1 MIFIPSIYLSPST
14 QEFNPYVTGGNEE
27 QYMNLIAD
35 AMIPY
40 LNASG
45 ISYVRNTPDMTAASS
60 IAASNRGNYDLHL
73 ALHSNASSNGS
84 AMGGEV
90 YYYPYSSK
98 GQRAAEIIANN
109 FKMIYPYPNLVRT
122 VPTTTLGEVRRTK
135 APSVLFEVAFHDN
148 PQDADWIK
156 SNIDNIARNIVISLT
171 DYFNIPFN
179 EPSGS
184 GMGYPARVV
193 TNGGNLN
200 IRQRPDIY
208 SNIIG
213 KAPNGAT
220 VRVMNMAGDW
230 LLISYNGINGYV
242 NKYYIGR

>member
-1 MIFIPSIYLSPST
+1 MIVIPTIYLSPST

-27 QYMNLIAD
+27 QYMNLVAD

-40 LNASG
+40 LTASG
-45 ISYVRNTPDMTAASS
+45 INYVRNTPDMTAASS
-60 IAASNRGNYDLHL
+60 IAASNKGNYDLHL
-73 ALHSNASSNGS
+73 ALHSNASSTGNVMGS
-84 AMGGEV
+84 EV
-90 YYYPYSSK
+90 YYYPYSQK
-98 GQRAAEIIANN
+98 GQRLAEIIANN

-148 PQDADWIK
+148 VEDANWIK
-156 SNIDNIARNIVISLT
+156 ANIDNIARNLVISLT

-179 EPSGS
+179 EPDGS
-184 GMGYPARVV
+184 GYTARVV

-208 SNIIG
+208 SNIVG

-220 VRVMNMAGDW
+220 VTVINGSGDW
-230 LLISYNGINGYV
+230 RLIRFNNITGYV
-242 NKYYIGR
+242 YRYYLQ

>member
-14 QEFNPYVTGGNEE
+14 QEFNPYVNGGNEE

-45 ISYVRNTPDMTAASS
+45 ISYTRNTPEMTAATS

-98 GQRAAEIIANN
+98 SQRAAEIFANN
-109 FKMIYPYPNLVRT
+109 FKMIYPYPNLVET

-135 APSVLFEVAFHDN
+135 APAILFEIAYHDN
-148 PQDADWIK
+148 RQDADWIK
-156 SNIDNIARNIVISLT
+156 ANINNIARNLVISLT

-179 EPSGS
+179 EPS
-184 GMGYPARVV
+184 
-193 TNGGNLN
+193 TNGYTATVTTNGSNLN
-200 IRQRPDIY
+200 VRQRPDIY
-208 SNIIG
+208 SSIVG
-213 KAPNGAT
+213 KIPNGTTIRVLNT
-220 VRVMNMAGDW
+220 VGDW
-230 LLISYNGINGYV
+230 LLVRYNNLTGYV
-242 NKYYIGR
+242 YKYYVS

>member
-1 MIFIPSIYLSPST
+1 MIFIPTIYLSPST
-14 QEFNPYVTGGNEE
+14 QEFNPYVNGGNEE

-45 ISYVRNTPDMTAASS
+45 INYVRNNPDLPVSAA
-60 IAASNRGNYDLHL
+60 IAASNQGNYDLHL
-73 ALHSNASSNGS
+73 ALHSNASSTGN

-90 YYYPYSSK
+90 YYYPFSQR

-109 FKMIYPYPNLVRT
+109 FKMIYPDPSLVET
-122 VPTTTLGEVRRTK
+122 IPTTTLGEVRRTK
-135 APSVLFEVAFHDN
+135 APSVLFEVAYHDN
-148 PQDADWIK
+148 PTDASWIK
-156 SNIDNIARNIVISLT
+156 ANIDNIARNIVISLT

-179 EPSGS
+179 EPANEQYTG
-184 GMGYPARVV
+184 RVT
-193 TNGGNLN
+193 TNGSPLN

-213 KAPNGAT
+213 KIPNGAT
-220 VRVMNMAGDW
+220 VAVINGTGDW
-230 LLISYNGINGYV
+230 LLIRYNNITGYV
-242 NKYYIGR
+242 YKYYIT

>member
-1 MIFIPSIYLSPST
+1 MILIPTIYLSPST
-14 QEFNPYVTGGNEE
+14 QEFNPYITGGNEE

-35 AMIPY
+35 AMVPY

-45 ISYVRNTPDMTAASS
+45 INFVRNTPDMTAASS

-73 ALHSNASSNGS
+73 ALHSNASSTGT
-84 AMGGEV
+84 AQGGEV
-90 YYYPYSSK
+90 YYYPYSQR

-109 FKMIYPYPNLVRT
+109 FKMIYPDPNLVRT
-122 VPTTTLGEVRRTK
+122 VPTTSLGEVRRTK

-148 PQDADWIK
+148 AEDADWIK
-156 SNIDNIARNIVISLT
+156 ANIDNIARNIVISLT

-179 EPSGS
+179 EPSGGGYNGRVS
-184 GMGYPARVV
+184 TMGS
-193 TNGGNLN
+193 NLN

-213 KAPNGAT
+213 KVPNGAT
-220 VRVMNMAGDW
+220 VRVLNGSGDW
-230 LLISYNGINGYV
+230 LLIRYNNQTGYV
-242 NKYYIGR
+242 YKYYIS